1 MASRPGVPVAAVS
14 GSPVPKGASTDTPR
28 RDGRGAVC
36 RRRCR
41 GGRGRRRGRTRW
53 RHPCA
58 WLCRTQCRQICAQ
71 ARGGGSP
78 GGLQESKGGGL
89 QAGARGRATPGEAPL
104 RPGPRRGWERQ
115 AVRSWAGFLSW
126 LWVLWRGQGHRGP
139 EHPGCARSGPHMGSS
154 GQALRETEGLLPA
167 SKPGSGHLKPLPQ
180 PPSLT
185 FHPCRPLPSQSLGA
199 HPRGPRTGNAGF
211 WGSPQAARSAGC
223 VRKLASGATRR
234 VRARNR
240 EVVDGTPGPGPP
252 RPGGRAVPQ
261 FPRVK
266 QGSWLLRP
274 LGQSSGECARGR
286 DLTVLGVCP

>member
-1 MASRPGVPVAAVS
+1 MASGPGVPVTAVS
-14 GSPVPKGASTDTPR
+14 GSPVCSERGVDGHAQTGWKGGSVQAQVQGWARAQTGPNTLEAPVRLAVSDSVQTDLRPGPGRREPR
-28 RDGRGAVC
+28 GTAGVQGRGAPS
-36 RRRCR
+36 RS
-41 GGRGRRRGRTRW
+41 
-53 RHPCA
+53 A
-58 WLCRTQCRQICAQ
+58 
-71 ARGGGSP
+71 GS
-78 GGLQESKGGGL
+78 
-89 QAGARGRATPGEAPL
+89 PGEAPL

-167 SKPGSGHLKPLPQ
+167 SKPGSGDLKPLPQ

-185 FHPCRPLPSQSLGA
+185 FHPRRPLPSQSLGA